1 MSECGILCMMCMYD
15 FDNTTLVEWNE
26 DVVRDQGTDFLYL
39 IQVKIQIILFRC
51 SILNKLNPLILLK
64 EKKCYFSL

>member
-1 MSECGILCMMCMYD
+1 MMCMYD